1 MLILKITIQ
10 ELIIFTLVEGLNIYL
25 YIYIYI
31 YIYTHTHICL
41 YIYAY
46 LLGYFYSD
54 SIVLHI
60 DFSIDYTTVYLC
72 QNSLNTIAKQLHFT
86 ICKLINIFE

>member
-1 MLILKITIQ
+1 ML
-10 ELIIFTLVEGLNIYL
+10 
-25 YIYIYI
+25 
-31 YIYTHTHICL
+31 
-41 YIYAY
+41 Y

-60 DFSIDYTTVYLC
+60 DFSIDYTTVCLC
-72 QNSLNTIAKQLHFT
+72 QNSLNTIARQLHFT